1 MSLRKCFRRSRSDQ
15 YVRRKTR
22 VSLSQ
27 IISRTSVCS
36 VDATMSF
43 YVVYSITVGRLLSL
57 MLNCAFSLYAQNVIA
72 HAKKHEPHV
81 LSVCLTCEKSLLFL
95 PGLSSLVWYFLVRKR
110 SCSHSSVD
118 NLEKLTSSS
127 LYPLH
132 PDNDLT
138 CGRSL
143 QPAERQQKLDVGSGA
158 LCHWLYISPH
168 LSAVFNSNHPRTGQ
182 QQTLEAAAWTC
193 HL

>member
-15 YVRRKTR
+15 YVRRETR

-81 LSVCLTCEKSLLFL
+81 FISVFNLCFL
-95 PGLSSLVWYFLVRKR
+95 PGLSSLEWYFLVRKR

-158 LCHWLYISPH
+158 LCHWLYISYH